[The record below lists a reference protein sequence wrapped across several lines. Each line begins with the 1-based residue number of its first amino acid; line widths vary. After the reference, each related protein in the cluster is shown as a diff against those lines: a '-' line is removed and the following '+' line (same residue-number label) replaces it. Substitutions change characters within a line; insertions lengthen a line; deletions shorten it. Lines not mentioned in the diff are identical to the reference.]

1 MSLKQAAT
9 TALDALSVGG
19 PSPKCIDVRAGD
31 QRFECRLVVVDAMAC
46 AFDQFA
52 VTAGSLTGC
61 SVDDLKKV
69 GEALSTR
76 LNYLLEPI
84 SPIEIDS
91 EGCHVQLRSNPPQRD
106 DDGTKYY
113 ELVVSHDGVM
123 SLVRYSKSSGSPRQ
137 TIPAEV
143 TREVWTRLI
152 DDFSAVAQP

>member
-1 MSLKQAAT
+1 MSLKQVAIQ
-9 TALDALSVGG
+9 ALDALTVGST
-19 PSPKCIDVRAGD
+19 SPQFVNVRDGGHHL
-31 QRFECRLVVVDAMAC
+31 ECRFITVDALAC

-52 VTAGSLTGC
+52 VTADSLAGS

-143 TREVWTRLI
+143 TREVWGRLVE
-152 DDFSAVAQP
+152 DFSAVAP

>member
-1 MSLKQAAT
+1 M
-9 TALDALSVGG
+9 
-19 PSPKCIDVRAGD
+19 IDVREGG
-31 QRFECRLVVVDAMAC
+31 QRLECRLITVDAMSC

-52 VTAGSLTGC
+52 VTADSLAGS
-61 SVDDLKKV
+61 SIEDLKKV

-91 EGCHVQLRSNPPQRD
+91 EGCHVQLRSSPPQKD

-113 ELVVSHDGVM
+113 ELVVSHDGIM

-143 TREVWTRLI
+143 THEVWTRLV
-152 DDFSAVAQP
+152 DDFSAVAP

>member
-1 MSLKQAAT
+1 MSLKHLAR
-9 TALDALSVGG
+9 TALDALPVGG
-19 PSPKCIDVRAGD
+19 TASQRIDVREGD
-31 QRFECRLVVVDAMAC
+31 QRLECRLVAVDAMSC

-52 VTAGSLTGC
+52 VTTDSLAGA
-61 SVDDLKKV
+61 SVEYLKKI

-84 SPIEIDS
+84 TPIEIDS

-113 ELVVSHDGVM
+113 ELLVSHDGVM
-123 SLVRYSKSSGSPRQ
+123 SLVRYSKSSGRPRQ

-143 TREVWTRLI
+143 TREVWTRLV
-152 DDFSAVAQP
+152 DDFSAVTP